1 VNLFKKPAPKE
12 EPKKKKGM
20 LREWLETLAW
30 AGGAALVI
38 RLFIAEPFVIPTG
51 SMESSLLV
59 GDFLL
64 VSKYSY
70 GTRLPMAPLS
80 LPFVHNKLPYSH
92 VPSYIESIRLPYF
105 RLPGLGEV
113 ERNDIVVFNYP
124 ADDVSPID
132 PLLGPVRIPSMKENY
147 VKRCVAIGGDTF
159 SIRRGQVYINGKPGW
174 TSPDMQYRYR
184 MQVRNASF
192 FETHSEELLKLG
204 LRTTGDNGSFVQ
216 MDREIWGYMRD
227 SVANVLRGWEGVVS
241 IDRYIDTLQTDSTTR
256 AYRLME
262 IASRYPFNAQLFP
275 WTIDDFGPLVI
286 PKRDQTIAL
295 TPQNI
300 DLYRRCIEAYEH
312 NTLRVEGSTI
322 YINEQPA
329 TAYTFR
335 MNYYF
340 MMGDN
345 RYNSQD
351 SRFWGMVPEDHIVG
365 KPLLVIMS
373 SENGFRW
380 NRLFKKPI

>member
-1 VNLFKKPAPKE
+1 MF
-12 EPKKKKGM
+12 
-20 LREWLETLAW
+20 REWLETLAW
-30 AGGAALVI
+30 AGGAALLI

-80 LPFVHNKLPYSH
+80 VPFVHNKLPYSH
-92 VPSYIESIRLPYF
+92 VPSYIESVRLPYF

-132 PLLGPVRIPSMKENY
+132 PLLGPVKIPSMKENY
-147 VKRCVAIGGDTF
+147 VKRCVAIAGDTF
-159 SIRRGQVYINGKPGW
+159 SIRRGQVYINDKPGW
-174 TSPDMQYRYR
+174 TSPYMQYRYR

-192 FETHSEELLKLG
+192 FETHAEELLKLG
-204 LRTTGDNGSFVQ
+204 LRTTGDNSSFVQ
-216 MDREIWGYMRD
+216 MDKEIWGYMRD
-227 SVANVLRGWEGVVS
+227 SAAKILRTWQGVVS

-262 IASRYPFNAQLFP
+262 IGSRYPFNPQLFP

-286 PKRDQTIAL
+286 PKRGQTIPL
-295 TPQNI
+295 NLQNL

-312 NTLRVEGSTI
+312 NTLRVDGSTI
-322 YINEQPA
+322 YINDQPA
-329 TAYTFR
+329 TSYTFQ